1 MLTALTAIIFLR
13 DLMIYMEDNS
23 YNVFDEANAVEFIRQ
38 SLSPEIRDIYSDDD
52 ILNII
57 DMIWDYY
64 EDAGLL
70 DITFDE
76 SDEDAR
82 PSDFESLMSY
92 VRKMLSRDK
101 HAAVSADHLDAIV
114 RGELAY
120 ERSIGLEE

>member
-13 DLMIYMEDNS
+13 VLMIYMEDNS

-64 EDAGLL
+64 EDSGLL

-76 SDEDAR
+76 SDEDA
-82 PSDFESLMSY
+82 PSSDFESLMSY